1 VLTHRISYNVKTQ
14 SQSILYVN
22 HLRPNA
28 PERFPV
34 SVATA
39 LAIYFVIWWVVLFA
53 VLPFGVRSQ
62 EESGAISP
70 GTDPGAP
77 ILANLWRK
85 LVWTTIAA
93 SVVFGICYV
102 VYVNR
107 LVSLDSLAA
116 WFGLQS

>member
-1 VLTHRISYNVKTQ
+1 M
-14 SQSILYVN
+14 SIV
-22 HLRPNA
+22 
-28 PERFPV
+28 
-34 SVATA
+34 TA

-62 EESGAISP
+62 EESGLIAP

-77 ILANLWRK
+77 ALANLKRK

-102 VYVNR
+102 IYVYR
-107 LVSLDSLAA
+107 LVTLDQLAVL
-116 WFGLQS
+116 FGFPP